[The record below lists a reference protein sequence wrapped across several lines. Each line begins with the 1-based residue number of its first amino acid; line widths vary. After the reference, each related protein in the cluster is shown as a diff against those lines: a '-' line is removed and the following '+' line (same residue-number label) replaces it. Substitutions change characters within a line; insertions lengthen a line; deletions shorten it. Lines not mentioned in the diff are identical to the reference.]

1 MSTKRASPTAALL
14 RQSRLFSLPQ
24 PIPRQTGG
32 SITNSSLAGTQ
43 SKSSNTATPPHPTQ
57 QAIATPPSSQARG
70 DWGLKRP
77 LPLRSTTRSSTPT
90 FRVNA
95 VDTREHI
102 TDFDSSGDM
111 VLTLQKYRE
120 LGLPLSSLK
129 KGNQNKENAKSVFE
143 EDVDNTDPELARI
156 SKTGQE
162 VKRWKYQGPWLPGMS
177 QLDFA
182 EYIRNGLS
190 GRKAEFLA
198 FARERKA
205 QRIQTERIR
214 TKTEQGKRDEIS
226 TSLPN
231 AQNLTDEAFEE
242 QLRLLRNGFEIE
254 SELAQLLAQFLDLPS
269 ESSISL
275 NKFTTKGTKAPHS
288 THPSAGLSYLRSDAV
303 LPNHPLLGP
312 LADQAPSQARVLADQ
327 KNVSGVARKERIG
340 VAGAVTTNVASA
352 IVDDRGNRLVM
363 RDNNRYDRLLDKD
376 SPTSAAFAATDG
388 IKLDAE
394 HQQSRRDVAG
404 TSIGITVPGGT
415 RKWVDVTRAYV
426 DERGRLKL
434 DVKNSTGRN
443 VAAHQ
448 YAGTGFGGKT
458 PAQGAEEG
466 MPGVVS
472 DGFQEESNYRARDS
486 IRGFGHD
493 DTSQELER
501 FGLRDPSRGPGPNQ
515 QNTLR
520 RQVLNRSANS
530 SNGHTSNSASYSQSN
545 DMQNEGTA
553 RGSRPNQLPGVTGM
567 RRLDTANGNGN
578 SGVLKHD
585 NASESRRDLG
595 QTMEEIN
602 NLSRQRPYPGQRGND
617 RYGSG

>member
-24 PIPRQTGG
+24 PLPRQTGG

-43 SKSSNTATPPHPTQ
+43 SKSSNTATPPYPTQ

-77 LPLRSTTRSSTPT
+77 LPLRSTTRSSTPA

-111 VLTLQKYRE
+111 VLTLQKYQE
-120 LGLPLSSLK
+120 LGLPLSSLRK
-129 KGNQNKENAKSVFE
+129 SNQQKENAKSIFE
-143 EDVDNTDPELARI
+143 EDVDHTDPDFART
-156 SKTGQE
+156 SRTGQGP
-162 VKRWKYQGPWLPGMS
+162 KRWKYQGPWLPGMS

-182 EYIRNGLS
+182 EYVRNALQ
-190 GRKAEFLA
+190 GRKEEFLA

-205 QRIQTERIR
+205 QRVQSERVR

-226 TSLPN
+226 TSPRN
-231 AQNLTDEAFEE
+231 PQNLTDEAFEE
-242 QLRLLRNGFEIE
+242 QLRLLRNGFEME
-254 SELAQLLAQFLDLPS
+254 SELAQLLAEFLDLPS
-269 ESSISL
+269 ESSISH
-275 NKFTTKGTKAPHS
+275 NKFTTKGTKAPHA

-312 LADQAPSQARVLADQ
+312 LADPPSAQARVLADQ
-327 KNVSGVARKERIG
+327 KNVSGIFRKERIG
-340 VAGAVTTNVASA
+340 VAGAVTADVASA
-352 IVDDRGNRLVM
+352 IVDDRGNKLVT
-363 RDNNRYDRLLDKD
+363 RDNNRYDRLLEKD

-388 IKLDAE
+388 TKPE
-394 HQQSRRDVAG
+394 SEQQQSRRDVGG
-404 TSIGITVPGGT
+404 TTIGITVPGGT

-434 DVKNSTGRN
+434 DAKNSTGRN

-472 DGFQEESNYRARDS
+472 DGFQEETSYRPRDPVK
-486 IRGFGHD
+486 GFGKD

-501 FGLRDPSRGPGPNQ
+501 YGLRNPARGPAPNQ
-515 QNTLR
+515 QNTIR
-520 RQVLNRSANS
+520 RQFLNRTTNSTGRDPSNPNSFSQTNGIQDDNVSA
-530 SNGHTSNSASYSQSN
+530 
-545 DMQNEGTA
+545 
-553 RGSRPNQLPGVTGM
+553 GSRPNQMRTGM
-567 RRLDTANGNGN
+567 GRLDTAGTDRVSEA
-578 SGVLKHD
+578 SGREKS
-585 NASESRRDLG
+585 SEGRRDFG
-595 QTMEEIN
+595 QTMNELN
-602 NLSRQRPYPGQRGND
+602 NLSRQRRHPRQGGND
-617 RYGSG
+617 RYGSGY